1 MRDRFLFHNLLDI
14 KEQINFIKSEYK
26 SNDVKIIAVSKKK
39 PLSDIEILNSLN
51 HHLFGENYAQELK
64 EKYENFS
71 GEKPIFHFI
80 GPLQTNK
87 VSMIIDKVELIHS
100 VDREKLAKVINNEA
114 KKLNK
119 IQNILV
125 QLNLTQEATKAGI
138 AENELIP
145 FIEKISKYD
154 NIKVV
159 GLMTMPYFTDNLEEI
174 RPIFAKLRNLR
185 NNLNTQGFHDIKEL
199 SMGMSNDYKLA
210 IEEGATMIRVGT
222 AIFGARTY

>member
-26 SNDVKIIAVSKKK
+26 SDDIKIIAVSKKK

-64 EKYENFS
+64 EKYENFK
-71 GEKPIFHFI
+71 GERPVFHFI

-114 KKLNK
+114 KKINK
-119 IQNILV
+119 VQNILV
-125 QLNLTQEATKAGI
+125 QLNLTRETTKAGI
-138 AENELIP
+138 SGDNLFS
-145 FIEKISKYD
+145 FIEQISKYE
-154 NIKVV
+154 NIKVT

-174 RPIFAKLRNLR
+174 RPVFSKLRNLR
-185 NNLNTQGFHDIKEL
+185 NELNNQGYSEIKEL
-199 SMGMSNDYKLA
+199 SMGMSNDYKVA
-210 IEEGATMIRVGT
+210 IEEGATMVRIGT
-222 AIFGARTY
+222 SIFGKRDY